1 MTRMNGH
8 NKATEQ
14 TVTAFRLLLG
24 LSELSHSHPKD
35 QKDYIAR
42 VIKDECFKGHW
53 LALEVVLGSE
63 IHVVCGPFTVE
74 WGLIRKAIAVFQL
87 CYHCMDEL
95 MEATT
100 ISKTYHYF
108 FPFQKG
114 AYKMYVIERLKTYTR
129 QNRDTRSSQR
139 PPVDTYLAGLLD
151 KTRDYDATDPRDKVY
166 AIIGLLNQSGYKSPL
181 MVSYRV
187 TVEDLYIQVAKIM
200 QKDSETLDVM
210 SQVEVEPLTHQGIR
224 YGLPSWAPDWTVRSS
239 NKSMYGSAQ
248 YPRLKQPDRGGPVG
262 VKPSF
267 SFTGD
272 SKAHCRF
279 LLNKSQMV
287 AEGFTFDTI
296 EKIETRFVDLEPGLK
311 LVGVKRYGYR
321 IGWKPPSACDQ
332 FECHDYWL
340 AWLGFQTDFPSPTT
354 KSRDEMEGKFDTWTS
369 EPSRPKP
376 RVFWEA
382 QTHQQKSEITYVF

>member
-1 MTRMNGH
+1 
-8 NKATEQ
+8 
-14 TVTAFRLLLG
+14 
-24 LSELSHSHPKD
+24 
-35 QKDYIAR
+35 
-42 VIKDECFKGHW
+42 
-53 LALEVVLGSE
+53 
-63 IHVVCGPFTVE
+63 
-74 WGLIRKAIAVFQL
+74 
-87 CYHCMDEL
+87 MDEL

-139 PPVDTYLAGLLD
+139 PPVDTYLADLLD

-354 KSRDEMEGKFDTWTS
+354 KIPRRNEGKIRHVDIRAFKTQASGVLGSTDTSTKVGDNICVLMGARV
-369 EPSRPKP
+369 PYILRPCGNSHLLDRGVMNSVLMKELGTGKFTL
-376 RVFWEA
+376 RDFIIE
-382 QTHQQKSEITYVF
+382 